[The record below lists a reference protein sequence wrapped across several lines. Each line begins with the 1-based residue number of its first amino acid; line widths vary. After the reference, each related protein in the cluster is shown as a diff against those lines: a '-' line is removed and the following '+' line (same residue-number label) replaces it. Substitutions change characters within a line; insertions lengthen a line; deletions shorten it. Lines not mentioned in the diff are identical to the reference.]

1 MDKFTRA
8 IDSLATSWA
17 QWVIRHRWLTI
28 FLSLLIVGLLAN
40 QARYLE
46 FATNYRTFFSVDNP
60 DLVAFEDFQKT
71 YTKNDNF
78 LFVIQSQEGKRFDG
92 QLSEIAERITL
103 EAWQIPYAIRVD
115 SVPNFQYTWAD
126 GDDLTVEDLIKN
138 GSQLSPHALDE
149 KIDIALSEPLISNFL
164 ISDNADT
171 TAINVIL
178 QYPEKD
184 LLEVPEAAAHARKIV
199 SGIEQDYPELTIALS
214 GVSMLNNSF
223 AESGIKDMKTLTPIM
238 YGVLLL
244 VTFLSIRSF
253 SATFATLTVIVLS
266 TMVALGSGGIMGV
279 QLTPISLTAPT
290 IVLTLAI
297 ADSIHIL
304 ISMRDLM
311 ATGIEKTKALVEAI
325 RINFL
330 AVTIT
335 SITTIVGFLALNFSD
350 SPPFHHLGNM
360 TASGIAGAWALS
372 LALLPALVSVLPM
385 KVKLATEHTT
395 TNSAFT
401 KLANFVI
408 ARPVKILVFTGSIA
422 LGLSAMAFTN
432 QLNDVWT
439 KYFDESIKFRTDT
452 DFAIKNLG
460 AFYPVE
466 FSIPAKEAG
475 GISDPVYLKKLDDF
489 AIWMRQQPHVKHVYS
504 ITDIFKRLNKNMHG
518 DDERYYQLPE
528 DKELSAQYLLLYELS
543 LPYGLDLND
552 RINIDKSSSRIT
564 ASLGDVDTIQTR
576 EFLAAARNWL
586 VQNSPEYMWTYP
598 TGATQMFSYI
608 AKRNIESMLRG
619 NMIAVIMIAIILI
632 ISLRSFKLGMLSI
645 IPNAIPVLV
654 TFGIWSLT
662 VGVIGMAAATVTATS
677 LGIVVDDTV
686 HLLTKYLRGRREKG
700 LNAEDAIRYSFN
712 TVGKAVAIN
721 TVILAAGFGILI
733 MSSFKVNQ
741 ETGLLTATAV
751 IAALI
756 LDLLLLPAL
765 LLVADKKPLKQTPI
779 KGEHYA

>member
-1 MDKFTRA
+1 MDKFTRT
-8 IDSLATSWA
+8 IDSLATA
-17 QWVIRHRWLTI
+17 LAEWVIRHRWLTI
-28 FLSLLIVGLLAN
+28 FTCLLIVGLIFS
-40 QARYLE
+40 QARHLE
-46 FATNYRTFFSVDNP
+46 FATNYRAFFSGDNP

-78 LFVIQSQEGKRFDG
+78 LFVIQSEDGKRFDG
-92 QLSEIAERITL
+92 ELSAIAERITL

-126 GDDLTVEDLIKN
+126 EDDLTVEDLITN
-138 GSQLSPHALDE
+138 GNQLPEHILSK
-149 KIDIALSEPLISNFL
+149 KIDIALAEPLIRNFL
-164 ISDNADT
+164 ISKDADT
-171 TAINVIL
+171 TAVNVIL

-184 LLEVPEAAAHARKIV
+184 LLEVPNAAAYARSIV
-199 SGIEQDYPELTIALS
+199 SGVERDYPDVTIALS

-223 AESGIKDMKTLTPIM
+223 AESGIQDMKTLTPIM
-238 YGVLLL
+238 YAVLLA
-244 VTFLSIRSF
+244 VTFLSLRSL
-253 SATFATLTVIVLS
+253 SATLATLTVIILS
-266 TMVALGSGGIMGV
+266 TMVALGSGGIMNV

-311 ATGIEKTKALVEAI
+311 STGMEKTKALVEAI

-372 LALLPALVSVLPM
+372 LFLLPALVSVLPM
-385 KVKLATEHTT
+385 KVKPATEHS
-395 TNSAFT
+395 TNNSVFSR
-401 KLANFVI
+401 LANFVI
-408 ARPVKILVFTGSIA
+408 ARPVKILAVTGFIA
-422 LGLSAMAFTN
+422 LGLSAIAFTN

-439 KYFDESIKFRTDT
+439 KYFDETIKFRTDT
-452 DFAIKNLG
+452 DFAIKHLG

-466 FSIPAKEAG
+466 FSIPAKQAS
-475 GISDPVYLKKLDDF
+475 GISDPEYLKKLDEF
-489 AIWMRQQPHVKHVYS
+489 ANWMREQPNVKHVYS

-518 DDERYYQLPE
+518 DDESYYRLPE
-528 DKELSAQYLLLYELS
+528 DNELSAQYLLLYELS

-552 RINIDKSSSRIT
+552 RINIDKSASRIT

-576 EFLAAARNWL
+576 EFISASTQWL
-586 VQNSPEYMWTYP
+586 VQNAPEYMWTKP

-619 NMIAVIMIAIILI
+619 NLIAVIMIAIILI
-632 ISLRSFKLGMLSI
+632 VSLRSIKLGLLSI

-654 TFGIWSLT
+654 TFGIWALT

-700 LNAEDAIRYSFN
+700 MSAEDSIRYSFN
-712 TVGKAVAIN
+712 TVGKAITIN
-721 TVILAAGFGILI
+721 TVVLAAGFGILI
-733 MSSFKVNQ
+733 LSSFKVNQ

-765 LLVADKKPLKQTPI
+765 LLVVDKKLINKTPI
-779 KGEHYA
+779 KGEQYA